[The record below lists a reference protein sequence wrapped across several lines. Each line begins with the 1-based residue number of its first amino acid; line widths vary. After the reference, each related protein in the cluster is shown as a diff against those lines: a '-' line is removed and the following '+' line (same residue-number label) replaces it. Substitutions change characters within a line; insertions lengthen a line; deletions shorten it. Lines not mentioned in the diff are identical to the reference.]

1 MIRRLTFALAALA
14 ALFAAPAL
22 AFDLAE
28 MTDDERAIFRDEVR
42 AYLLD
47 NPEVLME
54 AIAVLERRQAAEQVA
69 SDAAL
74 VAVNAEALFNDGYS
88 HVAGNPEGD
97 ITIVEFVDYRCG
109 YCRKAHPEVQE
120 LVEMDGNIRLILKE
134 FPILGEDSMLSA
146 RFAIATQMVV
156 SEDAYAKMHDALMT
170 LRANA
175 TPEALVALADGMGL
189 DGGAILEA
197 ALAPAVDAIIGANH
211 ALAGRMQI
219 NGTPGFVIGDQ
230 ILRGYLPLEGMQE
243 IVAEVRHAAQAGG
256 N

>member
-1 MIRRLTFALAALA
+1 MIRRLTFALAAAA

-54 AIAVLERRQAAEQVA
+54 AIAVLERRQATEQVA
-69 SDAAL
+69 NDAAL
-74 VAVNAEALFNDGYS
+74 VAVNAQALFNDGYS

-109 YCRKAHPEVQE
+109 YCRKAYPEVAE
-120 LVEMDGNIRLILKE
+120 LIEMDGNIRLILKE
-134 FPILGEDSMLSA
+134 FPILGEESMLSA
-146 RFAIATQMVV
+146 RFAIATQMVAG
-156 SEDAYAKMHDALMT
+156 EEAYARVHDALMT

-175 TPEALVALADGMGL
+175 TPETVVALADDLGL
-189 DGGAILEA
+189 DGNAIFEA
-197 ALAPAVDAIIGANH
+197 AQNPAVDAIIGANH
-211 ALAGRMQI
+211 ALAGRLQI

-230 ILRGYLPLEGMQE
+230 LLRGYLPLAGMQE
-243 IVAEVRHAAQAGG
+243 VVAETRAAAQASG